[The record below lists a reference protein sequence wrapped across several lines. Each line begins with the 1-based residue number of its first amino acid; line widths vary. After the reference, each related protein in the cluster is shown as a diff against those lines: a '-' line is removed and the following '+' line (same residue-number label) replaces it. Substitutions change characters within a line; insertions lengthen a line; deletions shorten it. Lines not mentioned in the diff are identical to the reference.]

1 MQKYEITQLTEQ
13 FGGKQKAS
21 TRHRTPF
28 IFVAHTFV
36 ITSYYVHCVRAVSVH
51 KCVRIRVLHPVSAQ
65 VDAYDLWALHA
76 KLPFSRPATKRWSG
90 HSHPC
95 HHALAFLPHINITYL
110 LYVLFA
116 LFVCFVK
123 FEFSIALNRS
133 KAQNTHERKYKI
145 SFDVSEFWIK
155 NKISNTMRIFEC
167 IKKKTQKNVETF
179 QFEITTTTQPKWLS
193 TFWWWNIYSRF
204 FISIFFPQY
213 SRFSSLRI

>member
-1 MQKYEITQLTEQ
+1 MFHVHCHVSHSVNLNAVYSSKNMQKYEITQLTEQ

-133 KAQNTHERKYKI
+133 KAQTHTKEN
-145 SFDVSEFWIK
+145 IK
-155 NKISNTMRIFEC
+155 SHLTSANFEL
-167 IKKKTQKNVETF
+167 KTKF
-179 QFEITTTTQPKWLS
+179 QTPCGFL
-193 TFWWWNIYSRF
+193 NA
-204 FISIFFPQY
+204 
-213 SRFSSLRI
+213 